1 MQQDKLQRRKQREER
16 QLARL
21 TAMKQKGRH
30 AWYFVIL
37 VGVIIL
43 VDWLDN
49 FTTNVN
55 SKMANDFLTEFFVN
69 GKGYTMSQANAVYES
84 ANLITYVIGLL
95 TPFYKALADKWGRK
109 PLFVIST
116 AGMAFGLLL
125 IAVSRTFWGFMAGNV
140 ITYFFLSHD
149 VQILYI
155 LEESPSDK
163 RARIYSILKGIG
175 ALGAFFVPVMRATA
189 MHNDTTLWRAVYL
202 VPGLC
207 GLAISVVVFFLVRE
221 TSVFIDDRTAYLLRP
236 FEERIAEEQAA
247 KQQKKTHPQKAGI
260 INAIK
265 YIFRDKQLRTLVIA
279 KAIFDTAIIAMT
291 KDTLMMGDFR
301 LTTEQITQALFWY
314 PVIYCAAVIVS
325 GFVADKIGRKT
336 TVVVAGATYVCAFV
350 LFVLALNLGWSPI
363 VVGIADG
370 LFLGSYWIGRDYM
383 EIISTEMVPTEI
395 RASVVGA
402 IALLMNISMAL
413 GLILVTV
420 GSLFIPMW
428 IVCLCVSVP
437 CVSVAVV
444 MLALKVKETKGV
456 DYESIAAAE

>member
-116 AGMAFGLLL
+116 AGMALGLLL

-175 ALGAFFVPVMRATA
+175 ALGAFFVPGCAGWQYPLSCFSLCAKRRYLSTTA
-189 MHNDTTLWRAVYL
+189 PPTCYA
-202 VPGLC
+202 
-207 GLAISVVVFFLVRE
+207 
-221 TSVFIDDRTAYLLRP
+221 
-236 FEERIAEEQAA
+236 
-247 KQQKKTHPQKAGI
+247 
-260 INAIK
+260 
-265 YIFRDKQLRTLVIA
+265 
-279 KAIFDTAIIAMT
+279 
-291 KDTLMMGDFR
+291 R
-301 LTTEQITQALFWY
+301 LTNALPKSKPPNSKRKRTRKRQA
-314 PVIYCAAVIVS
+314 
-325 GFVADKIGRKT
+325 
-336 TVVVAGATYVCAFV
+336 
-350 LFVLALNLGWSPI
+350 
-363 VVGIADG
+363 
-370 LFLGSYWIGRDYM
+370 
-383 EIISTEMVPTEI
+383 
-395 RASVVGA
+395 
-402 IALLMNISMAL
+402 
-413 GLILVTV
+413 
-420 GSLFIPMW
+420 
-428 IVCLCVSVP
+428 
-437 CVSVAVV
+437 
-444 MLALKVKETKGV
+444 
-456 DYESIAAAE
+456 